1 MGSTETL
8 CLRWNEFESSIKHGF
23 SVLRSDK
30 DFFDVTLACGSHQ
43 IKAHKLILSTCSAF
57 FRTLI
62 KSVPHQHPLLYLRG
76 VDFNNLESV
85 LCFMYSGEVRVN
97 PEDLD
102 QFLSLA
108 QELQVN
114 GLMQDQSSSEV
125 VKSEPTLFN
134 EVKKIEPIF
143 EPTAPKRSLNA
154 SNIIKLKK
162 EPSPIS
168 NPSKRISTEL
178 PDDEDSDIEVI
189 PPSGSST
196 MMHVSS
202 QEELNDVPNEED
214 ENDEMEPEYT
224 EEESLMNA
232 SDSSHK
238 MNGITYIPSNS

>member
-30 DFFDVTLACGSHQ
+30 DFFDVTLACGFHQ

-196 MMHVSS
+196 MMQVSS